1 MPDPLADADALLTS
15 GGKVDE
21 EALARLVE
29 QRRAAGEDE
38 GPLPAVR
45 FELQRDI
52 QDRLDR
58 YLTSR
63 VPFLSRTRIQRLI
76 ESGAATV
83 NARVA
88 KASTRLRLN
97 DVVELVLPPPE
108 SKEIRPQQLPLDI
121 LFEDEHLIVLNK
133 QADIIVHPAR
143 SALDGTMINALA
155 WHFQNTSSG
164 ALSTV
169 GDEFARPG
177 VVHRLDRDTTGCI
190 AFAKDDEAHWKLAAQ
205 FEKRTVEKRYL
216 AIVHGHYEPP
226 IDAIDLPLG
235 PHPSREKGYREKYVV
250 RHDALG
256 KASLTIARVASRFS
270 EPASGVDR
278 LSEPVS
284 GRSPESGDAPG
295 ATTSRS
301 RLRRETGSENRS
313 TQKFSLVEL
322 ELRTGRTHQIRVHLS
337 YRGFPILGDDM
348 YGGRPL
354 LAPDGTPILE
364 RQALH
369 AALLEFNHPIHGQR
383 LRFQAPPPP
392 DFAAALAH
400 LRTGQVEM
408 LDTPQR
414 LVSI

>member
-121 LFEDEHLIVLNK
+121 LFEDEHLIV
-133 QADIIVHPAR
+133 
-143 SALDGTMINALA
+143 
-155 WHFQNTSSG
+155 QNTSSG